1 MFKSRE
7 QSSGKSLDGSRRGRH
22 ISSENEYLNEVRD
35 KEELTERESEG
46 ELLKRGRVALVKEK
60 RGFFLESIG

>member
-1 MFKSRE
+1 M
-7 QSSGKSLDGSRRGRH
+7 
-22 ISSENEYLNEVRD
+22 NEYLNEVSD
-35 KEELTERESEG
+35 KEELAERESEG